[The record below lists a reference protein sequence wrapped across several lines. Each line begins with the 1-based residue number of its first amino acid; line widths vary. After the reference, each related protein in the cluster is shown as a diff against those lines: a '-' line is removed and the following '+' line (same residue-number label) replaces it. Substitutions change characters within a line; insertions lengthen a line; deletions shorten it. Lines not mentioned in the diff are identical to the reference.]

1 MDSNSIKKHEAL
13 SHDAIVQALF
23 ENYES
28 IYAVDAETSAYK
40 CFHESDSY
48 SSLHLKGQGNSF
60 FSALEDEAIE
70 AVYSEDRDFV
80 RNMLSKKALSSGLSK
95 ERFYSFVYRLTIDGQ
110 PLYHKLR
117 ATMGLVEGRPH
128 FLIGIRNVDAAFR
141 QDKALAEKLSSMH
154 NKELNHLE
162 AILASAEGYLEA
174 NLTKDLILE
183 YSPYKL
189 PAALPAS
196 FHDSAKEGTLSYSAF
211 EKWHVEHLVAEN
223 KEKYKKVSDRNYL
236 INCYEHGEKRASASF
251 SMRMMDGQLQP
262 CKIVFYLYHD
272 TTTGDILSFC
282 VLYDLTEQQR
292 KEKEL
297 RDLENALQ
305 MSRLRN
311 FTSQMQPHFLY
322 NALGA
327 IQEIV
332 LEDPAYAS
340 ELIGDFTIHLRSC
353 IRAMANDAPIPF
365 EQELANIKA
374 YVNIEKMRFGDK
386 LTVLYDIQKRD
397 FSILPL
403 SVQPIVENAIRHG
416 IYERG
421 EEGGVVTIKSAE
433 REGNVLITVEDNGV
447 GFDVE
452 AYQMA
457 LSSGEKDSTGLKNIM
472 FRLDRM
478 MNASVDIQSC
488 IGAGTKV
495 TIAIPREKQIN
506 ESNYSR

>member
-1 MDSNSIKKHEAL
+1 MSGSGNKKHEAL
-13 SHDAIVQALF
+13 SYDAIVRALL

-28 IYAVDAETSAYK
+28 IYAVDAETSAYR

-48 SSLHLKGQGNSF
+48 SSLRFEDRGDDF
-60 FSALEDEAIE
+60 FDTMESNIRTI
-70 AVYSEDRDFV
+70 YPEDRDFV
-80 RNMLSKKALSSGLSK
+80 RSMLSRQALLSGLKK
-95 ERFYSFVYRLTIDGQ
+95 EKFYSFVYRLMIDGK

-117 ATMGLVEGRPH
+117 ATMDLVEGRPH

-154 NKELNHLE
+154 SKELNHLE

-174 NLTKDLILE
+174 NLSRDTILE
-183 YSPYKL
+183 FAPYKHSSRL
-189 PAALPAS
+189 PESLQ
-196 FHDSAKEGTLSYSAF
+196 DSAKEGTLSYSSF
-211 EKWHVEHLVAEN
+211 VKWHVEHMVAVN
-223 KEKYKKVSDRNYL
+223 KERFTKISDRNYL
-236 INCYEHGEKRASASF
+236 IGCFEQREKRASASF
-251 SMRMMDGQLQP
+251 SMKAPDGQVQP
-262 CKIVFYLYHD
+262 CKIVFYLYQD
-272 TTTGDILSFC
+272 AFSGDVLSFC

-292 KEKEL
+292 REKEL
-297 RDLENALQ
+297 RDLEKALQ

-322 NALGA
+322 NALGS

-332 LEDPAYAS
+332 LEDPVYAS

-365 EQELANIKA
+365 DQELANIKA

-386 LTVLYDIQKRD
+386 LKVLYDIQTND

-421 EEGGVVTIKSAE
+421 EQGGSVAIRTEKKDGAV
-433 REGNVLITVEDNGV
+433 RITVEDNGV
-447 GFDVE
+447 GFDVD
-452 AYQMA
+452 AFQA
-457 LSSGEKDSTGLKNIM
+457 AISSGKQDSTGLRNIT
-472 FRLDRM
+472 FRLDKM
-478 MNASVDIQSC
+478 MHASVNIESC
-488 IGAGTKV
+488 VDVGTAV
-495 TIAIPREKQIN
+495 TIILPRGNAEK
-506 ESNYSR
+506 

>member
-1 MDSNSIKKHEAL
+1 MGSNSIKGHEAL
-13 SHDAIVQALF
+13 SHDAIVRALF

-28 IYAVDAETSAYK
+28 IYAVDAETSLYK
-40 CFHESDSY
+40 CFYESDSY
-48 SSLHLKGQGNSF
+48 SSLHLKGQGSNF
-60 FSALEDEAIE
+60 FDALDEEAIK
-70 AVYSEDRDFV
+70 AVYFEDREFV
-80 RNMLSKKALSSGLSK
+80 KNMLSKQALSSGLGK
-95 ERFYSFVYRLTIDGQ
+95 EKFYSFVYRLIIDGQ

-117 ATMGLVEGRPH
+117 ATMGFVEGRQH

-154 NKELNHLE
+154 SKDLNHLE

-183 YSPYKL
+183 YSSYKL
-189 PAALPAS
+189 PAVLPAS
-196 FHDSAKEGTLSYSAF
+196 FRNSAKKGTLTYSAF
-211 EKWHVEHLVAEN
+211 EKWHVEHLVEEN
-223 KEKYKKVSDRNYL
+223 KAKYKKISDKDYL

-251 SMRMMDGQLQP
+251 SMRLADGQLQP
-262 CKIVFYLYHD
+262 CKIVFYLYQD
-272 TTTGDILSFC
+272 TSSGDILSFC

-297 RDLENALQ
+297 RDLENELQ

-322 NALGA
+322 NALGS

-365 EQELANIKA
+365 DQELANIKS
-374 YVNIEKMRFGDK
+374 YVNIEKMRFGKK
-386 LTVLYDIQKRD
+386 LTVIYDIKKRD
-397 FSILPL
+397 FLILPL

-421 EEGGVVTIKSAE
+421 EEGGVVTIKTVES
-433 REGNVLITVEDNGV
+433 EGNICVTVEDTGV

-452 AYQMA
+452 AYQEE

-472 FRLDRM
+472 FRLDKM
-478 MNASVDIQSC
+478 MRASVDIKSR
-488 IGAGTKV
+488 IGVGTKV
-495 TIAIPREKQIN
+495 TITIPREKRKD
-506 ESNYSR
+506 ESDYS